1 MNSRPTEEQ
10 LFKVFNEIIA
20 SEELSSRAID
30 APSTVFSELGLDIEN
45 AEFIDENFYEV
56 IPELKKHFED
66 AAAGNPHPDALV
78 LCDSP
83 GCIACISA
91 TMISAGAAIAAAV
104 AGFPEDTPLI
114 EALAELVGVSEEEIM
129 EILEGTKNIA
139 DIVKAICKAL
149 GTC

>member
-1 MNSRPTEEQ
+1 MKKQTEEQ
-10 LFKVFNEIIA
+10 LFEVFNKIIA
-20 SEELSSRAID
+20 SEELAARAIKS
-30 APSTVFSELGLDIEN
+30 PSEVFIELGLEIN
-45 AEFIDENFYEV
+45 SPVFIDENFYEV
-56 IPELKKHFED
+56 IPELRKHFED

-78 LCDSP
+78 QCDSP
-83 GCIACISA
+83 ACIACLSA

>member
-1 MNSRPTEEQ
+1 MKKPTEEQ
-10 LFKVFNEIIA
+10 LFEVFNKIIA
-20 SEELSSRAID
+20 SEELAARAIKS
-30 APSTVFSELGLDIEN
+30 PSEVFIELGLEIN
-45 AEFIDENFYEV
+45 SPVFIDENFYEV
-56 IPELKKHFED
+56 IPELRKHFED